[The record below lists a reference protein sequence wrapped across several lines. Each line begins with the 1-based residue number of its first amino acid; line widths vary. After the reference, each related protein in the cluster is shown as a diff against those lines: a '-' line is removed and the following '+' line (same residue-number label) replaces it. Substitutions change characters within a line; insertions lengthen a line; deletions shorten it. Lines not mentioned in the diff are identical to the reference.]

1 MTAHCAHCT
10 LQAEAVQHSKK
21 VPAADERA
29 WLAAFAA
36 LPDARERLHCL
47 ASFWN
52 LCSES
57 ERQAIF
63 ARFLQV
69 REARHSPLWRVTY
82 CILCAVQLSFLCAH
96 IAVSAFVESSCDD

>member
-1 MTAHCAHCT
+1 MTRPVHTAHCMTVLTHTACVR
-10 LQAEAVQHSKK
+10 LCVQAEVVQHSRR

-69 REARHSPLWRVTY
+69 RLLSRHTLT
-82 CILCAVQLSFLCAH
+82 L
-96 IAVSAFVESSCDD
+96 